1 MHISKHNFKELE
13 SLIFTLDGI
22 LFLQEALCELDPDKL
37 MIHFSSFF
45 DSTCSNIDCMQ
56 SIVDDLKILHKCI
69 ADDKK
74 FRF

>member
-13 SLIFTLDGI
+13 SLILTLDSI
-22 LFLQEALCELDPDKL
+22 LFCQKAFCELDSDRL
-37 MIHFSSFF
+37 MIHFDTFR
-45 DSTCSNIDCMQ
+45 DSTCSNVDCMQ